1 MTPARGS
8 GLPEREQPP
17 QEVDPMR
24 TPTTALDDR
33 FSDPD
38 AAPTPW
44 ATTVRT
50 LADAQLFWITTV
62 RADGRP
68 HVTPLVAVWLDDALH
83 FCTGAAEQKAANLR
97 SRPDVVLTTG
107 ATSGTAGSTSS
118 SRDGRSAPPTSRCCV
133 GWRTRGG
140 GSGTASGASRSAT
153 APSTTPTAGRH
164 SSSP

>member
-17 QEVDPMR
+17 QEVDTMR

-107 ATSGTAGSTSS
+107 
-118 SRDGRSAPPTSRCCV
+118 RDEWDRGLDVVVEGRAVRTTDERSEERRV
-133 GWRTRGG
+133 GEGWVCG
-140 GSGTASGASRSAT
+140 GASVEWR
-153 APSTTPTAGRH
+153 GR
-164 SSSP
+164 